1 MRIRT
6 AASLDRE
13 AAQDHLE
20 HELIDFITQVT
31 NEVSWYMRERGL
43 TRADLAE
50 RMGVSPGRVSQILG
64 GGENLTA
71 RTLIALSTALDARF
85 DVELTTP
92 KGGDSYTS
100 QDPAQAEA
108 APPANR
114 HAAPRARHRAT
125 RLGRLNLCHLSW
137 ARSGRRDPC
146 PVAGERSGSR
156 SRTWRSA
163 STSPGASPGTR
174 GPPGRAGTPTPRAGR
189 GQTPGAGVA
198 EADHTPRACGVIL

>member
-31 NEVSWYMRERGL
+31 NEVSWYMRQRGL

-85 DVELTTP
+85 DIELSP
-92 KGGDSYTS
+92 LKAGDSYTS
-100 QDPAQAEA
+100 SGAAQAEA
-108 APPANR
+108 APHGNHR
-114 HAAPRARHRAT
+114 NVSRAAHRQ
-125 RLGRLNLCHLSW
+125 
-137 ARSGRRDPC
+137 GRR
-146 PVAGERSGSR
+146 V
-156 SRTWRSA
+156 
-163 STSPGASPGTR
+163 
-174 GPPGRAGTPTPRAGR
+174 
-189 GQTPGAGVA
+189 
-198 EADHTPRACGVIL
+198 H